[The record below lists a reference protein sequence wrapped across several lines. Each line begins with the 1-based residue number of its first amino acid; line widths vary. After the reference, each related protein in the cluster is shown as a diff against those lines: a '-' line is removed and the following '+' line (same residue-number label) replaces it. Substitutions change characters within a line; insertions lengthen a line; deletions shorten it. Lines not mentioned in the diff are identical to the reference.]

1 MDGQDRL
8 ALDGAFKR
16 VARAQG
22 AIGRL
27 ADEGVEMTMTQG
39 DQAPWGGY
47 FERLSAARADSD
59 AALDALIALHGS
71 LALAEPRG

>member
-1 MDGQDRL
+1 MDAQERL

-27 ADEGVEMTMTQG
+27 AEDGVAMTMTQG
-39 DQAPWGGY
+39 RETPWTGL
-47 FERLSAARADSD
+47 FERLRAARAESE
-59 AALDALIALHGS
+59 AALDALEALQGT
-71 LALAEPRG
+71 LIPTGTD